1 MPDTNS
7 TRPSAENESN
17 RSEEL
22 QRVLLRLNAHSRFR
36 FGLVIFYLRFRRA
49 FPRRSQSRILRGFT
63 LSTIWG
69 SFIGSFLY
77 LVHPIQA
84 ISDHQ
89 VILLSLSVT
98 SIALVFAAAF
108 WHIWTGNAYS
118 SARQR

>member
-1 MPDTNS
+1 MPNINSTNS
-7 TRPSAENESN
+7 RENKRKN
-17 RSEEL
+17 MHRAT
-22 QRVLLRLNAHSRFR
+22 LLFLVRKHNPTGFL
-36 FGLVIFYLRFRRA
+36 LVIFRLLSA
-49 FPRRSQSRILRGFT
+49 VIFPRQARPRILRGFV
-63 LSTIWG
+63 LSAVWG

-89 VILLSLSVT
+89 VILLSLSAT

-108 WHIWTGNAYS
+108 RHIWTGNAYS